1 MKEQRKGVILSD
13 ISPICLIKALIRN
26 VWVIVACALIASMGA
41 SLFINYLH
49 RPEYT
54 ATMTYAVTTKRTSY
68 YPGTSVTAAKEVG
81 AVISELLGND
91 MIIDR
96 IKGYSDRL
104 SGFDGEMTASVVANS
119 NFLVITATAAD
130 PESAFSA
137 LKALDALFPS
147 LSDFLS
153 SNSVVQLIRNPT
165 VSSMPTNTINETKIK
180 KLSVLAGA
188 AVGAAAIC
196 LISILRE
203 SVQTREGAHHLLDAP
218 VLAVIRHEK
227 KNRTL
232 KSLFRKTGH
241 GLQVFSPTTSFA
253 YSEQINSIC
262 ATIEHEASANGKKI
276 FLITGVGENEGKTTV
291 AGNIAA
297 ALAIR
302 GGKTV
307 LIDADLRKPA
317 QSLFFDRKYNAPLPL
332 NRLLAEPFSDERL
345 LKCIRRHEK
354 LGLYM
359 LFPLKADSRSTELL
373 TGKTMSELLNRLRRM
388 DYVIIDS
395 PPMGIC
401 PDAEAL
407 ADLADASMLIVRQDY
422 TSACDI
428 NDATD
433 VLRDAK
439 AEFLGC
445 ILNDMC
451 DTGDYIPGGYG
462 YKKKYG
468 YGYYG
473 YGKSERKRKGEA

>member
-1 MKEQRKGVILSD
+1 MKDSKKSISLSD
-13 ISPICLIKALIRN
+13 ISPVCLIKALIRN
-26 VWVIVACALIASMGA
+26 LWVIIACALMFAMGA
-41 SLFINYLH
+41 SLFIKYM
-49 RPEYT
+49 RQPEYT
-54 ATMTYAVTTKRTSY
+54 ATMTYAVTTKKTSY

-104 SGFDGEMTASVVANS
+104 SGFDGKMTATVVANS
-119 NFLVITATAAD
+119 NFLVITATASD

-137 LKALDALFPS
+137 LKALNALFPS
-147 LSDFLS
+147 LGDFLS

-165 VSSMPTNTINETKIK
+165 VSSVPTNLINGSRIK
-180 KLSVLAGA
+180 KLAALAGA
-188 AVGAAAIC
+188 VLGAGAIC
-196 LISILRE
+196 LISVLRE
-203 SVQTREGAHHLLDAP
+203 SVQTREGAHRLLDAP
-218 VLAVIRHEK
+218 VLSVIRHER

-262 ATIEHEASANGKKI
+262 ATLEHEASANGKKI

-302 GGKTV
+302 GGKTA

-332 NRLLAEPFSDERL
+332 NRLLAEPFSDENL

-359 LFPLKADSRSTELL
+359 LFPLKPDSRSTELI
-373 TGKTMSELLNRLRRM
+373 TGKTMPDLLKRLRRM

-407 ADLADASMLIVRQDY
+407 ADLADASILVVRQDY

-428 NDATD
+428 NDAAD

-473 YGKSERKRKGEA
+473 YGKAERK

>member
-1 MKEQRKGVILSD
+1 MKDTKKSISLSD
-13 ISPICLIKALIRN
+13 ISPVCLIKTLIRN
-26 VWVIVACALIASMGA
+26 LWVVAACALIFAMGA
-41 SLFINYLH
+41 SLFIKYM
-49 RPEYT
+49 RQPEYT
-54 ATMTYAVTTKRTSY
+54 ATMTYAVTTKKTSY

-81 AVISELLGND
+81 AVMSELLGND

-96 IKGYSDRL
+96 IKGCSDRL
-104 SGFDGEMTASVVANS
+104 SGFDGKITATVVANS
-119 NFLVITATAAD
+119 NFLVITATASD

-137 LKALDALFPS
+137 LRALNTLFPS
-147 LSDFLS
+147 LGDFLS

-165 VSSMPTNTINETKIK
+165 VSSVPTNLINGSRIK
-180 KLSVLAGA
+180 KLAALAGA
-188 AVGAAAIC
+188 VLGAGAIC
-196 LISILRE
+196 LISVMRE
-203 SVQTREGAHHLLDAP
+203 SVQTREGAHRLLDAP
-218 VLAVIRHEK
+218 VLSVIRHER
-227 KNRTL
+227 KNRTPR
-232 KSLFRKTGH
+232 SLFRRNGH

-253 YSEQINSIC
+253 YAEQISSVC
-262 ATIEHEASANGKKI
+262 AAIEHEASANGRKI

-302 GGKTV
+302 GGKTA

-317 QSLFFDRKYNAPLPL
+317 QGLFFDRKYNAPLPL
-332 NRLLAEPFSDERL
+332 NRLLAEPFSDENL

-359 LFPLKADSRSTELL
+359 LFPLKPDSRSTELI
-373 TGKTMSELLNRLRRM
+373 TGKTMPELLKRLRRM

-407 ADLADASMLIVRQDY
+407 ADLADASVLVVRQDY
-422 TSACDI
+422 TPACDI
-428 NDATD
+428 NDAAD
-433 VLRDAK
+433 VLRGAR

-451 DTGDYIPGGYG
+451 ETRDCIPGGYG

-473 YGKSERKRKGEA
+473 YGKAGRK

>member
-1 MKEQRKGVILSD
+1 MKDSKKSISLSD
-13 ISPICLIKALIRN
+13 ISPVCLIKTLIRN
-26 VWVIVACALIASMGA
+26 LWVIVACALMFAMGA
-41 SLFINYLH
+41 SLFIKYM
-49 RPEYT
+49 RQPEYT
-54 ATMTYAVTTKRTSY
+54 ATMTYAVTTKKTSY

-104 SGFDGEMTASVVANS
+104 SGFDGKMTATVVANS
-119 NFLVITATAAD
+119 NFLVITATASD

-137 LKALDALFPS
+137 LKALNALFPS
-147 LSDFLS
+147 LGDFLS

-165 VSSMPTNTINETKIK
+165 VSSVPTNLINGSRIK
-180 KLSVLAGA
+180 KLAALAGA
-188 AVGAAAIC
+188 VLGAGAIC
-196 LISILRE
+196 LISVLRE
-203 SVQTREGAHHLLDAP
+203 SVQTREGAHRLLDAP
-218 VLAVIRHEK
+218 VLSVIRHER

-302 GGKTV
+302 GGKTA

-317 QSLFFDRKYNAPLPL
+317 QNLFFDRKYNAPLPL
-332 NRLLAEPFSDERL
+332 NRLLAEPFSDENL

-359 LFPLKADSRSTELL
+359 LFPLKPDSRSTELI
-373 TGKTMSELLNRLRRM
+373 TGKTMTDLLKRLRRM

-407 ADLADASMLIVRQDY
+407 ADLADASILVVRQDY

-428 NDATD
+428 NDAAD

-473 YGKSERKRKGEA
+473 YGKAERK